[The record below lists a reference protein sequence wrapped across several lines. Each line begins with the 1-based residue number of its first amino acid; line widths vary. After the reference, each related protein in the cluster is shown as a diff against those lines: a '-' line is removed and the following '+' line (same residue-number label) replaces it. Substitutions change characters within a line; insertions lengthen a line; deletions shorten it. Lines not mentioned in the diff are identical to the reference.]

1 MSLESRIEAGGRRAL
16 SSPLWVGL
24 AITAFLVIPTFLV
37 PSIPLWI
44 ALVSLVTL
52 TPLVLL
58 GTYAVY
64 HGYWW
69 ASGATEKNA
78 AEAKA
83 SESEIDSPI
92 AQLRHRYATGEID
105 GGDVRAKA
113 RQASRNRIARN
124 KCDGRA
130 HPPCTHR
137 VRRAQRVVPTLL
149 FSNEGM
155 ATSSL
160 SI

>member
-69 ASGATEKNA
+69 ASGAKEKND

-105 GGDVRAKA
+105 GETFERKLDRLLETESLETSAM
-113 RQASRNRIARN
+113 
-124 KCDGRA
+124 DGRTRPA
-130 HPPCTHR
+130 HTEFDVLR
-137 VRRAQRVVPTLL
+137 
-149 FSNEGM
+149 E
-155 ATSSL
+155 
-160 SI
+160 